1 MKDRR
6 AQYDLVSQVVYG
18 CLSKKRQHE
27 IRAVCNAV
35 NVDSRMRKIYSVL
48 HLIGFNTIHSLA
60 AMDKATL
67 TLVEKYVKFKQGEIW
82 MEIASKFHTAGFRPT
97 DADQAR
103 LQSGIDFSEHLS
115 TIVMKNQTQLLQWE
129 QEELARVELR
139 QYQDRLD
146 QAKLEYDSQFYKR
159 DKSKVSAKEKSQARK
174 IRDAMIDA
182 SRAATSK
189 ELASAQG
196 AG

>member
-1 MKDRR
+1 M
-6 AQYDLVSQVVYG
+6 YG

-35 NVDSRMRKIYSVL
+35 NIDSRMRKIYSVL
-48 HLIGFNTIHSLA
+48 HLIGFNTIHSLDA
-60 AMDKATL
+60 TDQATL

-82 MEIASKFHTAGFRPT
+82 MDIASKFHTAGFRPT
-97 DADQAR
+97 AADRSR

-115 TIVMKNQTQLLQWE
+115 TIVMKNQTQLLRSE
-129 QEELARVELR
+129 QEELARVEMK

-174 IRDAMIDA
+174 VRDAMIDA
-182 SRAATSK
+182 SRAATSH
-189 ELASAQG
+189 ELASAQR